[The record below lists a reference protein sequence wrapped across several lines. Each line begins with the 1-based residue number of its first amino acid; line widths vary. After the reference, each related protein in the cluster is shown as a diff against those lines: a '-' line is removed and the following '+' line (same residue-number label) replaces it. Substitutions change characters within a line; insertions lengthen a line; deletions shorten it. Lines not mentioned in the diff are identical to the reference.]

1 MTTYRDEASGVGDT
15 TTWAYDEASGLLLSK
30 TYADGKGL
38 TYTYADDGRLATRT
52 NARGIV
58 TTYTYDDWGQLL
70 AIDYVDATPDI
81 AYAYDAMGRQTSA
94 TDAVGVTT
102 FTYDATGQLTSE
114 QVSGLYSK
122 TLTRHYDAFGRNV
135 GYSVDGERKQSIT
148 YDPATGRIATMDNFT
163 WAYLSGSNLK
173 SRLTYPNGATAEWDY
188 EPTRDLLARVTNTIN
203 GAVASQYD
211 YVNDLL
217 GRRIGIDKS
226 GSMMAADET
235 QPYGYNVRDELI
247 SGQNQTYAYDD
258 IGNRTAAEG
267 KTYTANNLN
276 QYTAIDDFMPEYDAD
291 GNQTLIK
298 TETGVW
304 SVVYNAE
311 NRPVRW
317 ESGDAV
323 ITMTFDRLGR
333 RVDYCETRAGQA
345 VTHFRFVYDNFL
357 CVQRL
362 DAANDNAVRTEF
374 VWDPTEPIATRPL
387 VFQPASGETAY
398 YFHDGN
404 KNVSEVFYHATRV
417 TNRDLLSEN
426 PFRFSSEYYDFTF
439 GLAYYNYRH
448 YQTHIGRWCAR
459 EPLEEMERFGIYG
472 FVRNSPIDLHDICG
486 LIVRITYVTP
496 SGESATVELPQRGT
510 IDEFKKLLEQ
520 IKQEKGKICELYCGG
535 HGSIDHITINGVWE
549 RGGLL
554 AKTNVPGS
562 LRLTSTGSNIFL
574 HEGLEGNG
582 EPKWKRSAITA
593 ELKELLGENALID
606 FNACLT
612 ACTWFSDEN
621 LAQQTSKVFPNARV
635 KGSRGFSAGLPVWGQ
650 EPFIRIPR
658 TYINGEEQ

>member
-1 MTTYRDEASGVGDT
+1 MVASDFQLWVVNEGEQVTRVSYSAFSWMRPVYSLKQGDT
-15 TTWAYDEASGLLLSK
+15 
-30 TYADGKGL
+30 
-38 TYTYADDGRLATRT
+38 
-52 NARGIV
+52 
-58 TTYTYDDWGQLL
+58 
-70 AIDYVDATPDI
+70 
-81 AYAYDAMGRQTSA
+81 
-94 TDAVGVTT
+94 
-102 FTYDATGQLTSE
+102 
-114 QVSGLYSK
+114 
-122 TLTRHYDAFGRNV
+122 
-135 GYSVDGERKQSIT
+135 
-148 YDPATGRIATMDNFT
+148 
-163 WAYLSGSNLK
+163 
-173 SRLTYPNGATAEWDY
+173 
-188 EPTRDLLARVTNTIN
+188 
-203 GAVASQYD
+203 
-211 YVNDLL
+211 
-217 GRRIGIDKS
+217 
-226 GSMMAADET
+226 
-235 QPYGYNVRDELI
+235 
-247 SGQNQTYAYDD
+247 
-258 IGNRTAAEG
+258 
-267 KTYTANNLN
+267 
-276 QYTAIDDFMPEYDAD
+276 
-291 GNQTLIK
+291 
-298 TETGVW
+298 
-304 SVVYNAE
+304 
-311 NRPVRW
+311 
-317 ESGDAV
+317 V

-333 RVDYCETRAGQA
+333 RVDYQETRDGQVA
-345 VTHFRFVYDNFL
+345 THFRFVYDNFL

-362 DAANDNAVRTEF
+362 NAANGNAVRSEF

-404 KNVSEVFYHATRV
+404 KNVSEVFYHVLQNGIAAHYDYAPFGAVTRTSRATRV